1 MSDFKAKNSIS
12 AGADSL
18 GLGPRPRYS
27 VPQTPCLYLRG
38 PTSKRREGEE
48 GRGEREQGKR
58 RRRKGRRRKEREG
71 TRPPK
76 ILAQNWPCEELRTSA
91 NLRRARKMCSWQRIV
106 SDTARFCCFQLRVSY
121 RRGPANAHTV
131 AVARSSHQL
140 RVACAVLS
148 VVAEKSRNRRTGS

>member
-48 GRGEREQGKR
+48 GRGKGNREEEVKKGEEKEGKR
-58 RRRKGRRRKEREG
+58 RDQASQNFGPE
-71 TRPPK
+71 
-76 ILAQNWPCEELRTSA
+76 LAL
-91 NLRRARKMCSWQRIV
+91 
-106 SDTARFCCFQLRVSY
+106 
-121 RRGPANAHTV
+121 
-131 AVARSSHQL
+131 
-140 RVACAVLS
+140 
-148 VVAEKSRNRRTGS
+148 